1 MSEWDDGYK
10 QGAEFAVKVAERSI
24 SALEEQLK
32 PNTQSDND
40 RTYRAKLKAT
50 KGIVRKS
57 VLVPENRVEEL
68 HALLKKWRAAV

>member
-1 MSEWDDGYK
+1 VGFLPDWLQELADNAPEDD
-10 QGAEFAVKVAERSI
+10 AVLKLDV
-24 SALEEQLK
+24 K

-40 RTYRAKLKAT
+40 RTYRARQAT

-68 HALLKKWRAAV
+68 HALLKQWRSEVA